1 MASGNLRADTRT
13 TSSDLETAFGDV
25 VLDLTTDETVID
37 LSVADAPAL
46 PAAAPRP
53 ALPALPARTVEP
65 ATDLDCGL
73 LAASRLQLAAKRAI
87 DIVVSLLAL
96 LLTLPIFAITALL
109 IAVTSPGPVFYVQE
123 RIGRGGIPFRMLKF
137 RSMYVDADKR
147 KAELAALNEAS
158 GPVFKVRR
166 DPRVTPVGRWIRK
179 LSIDELPQLI
189 NVLRGEMSLVGPR
202 PPLPE
207 EYAVYDA
214 YALRRLLVSPGLTC
228 IWQVSGRSNI
238 DFDQWVEM
246 DVEYIRNWSLAL
258 DVKLLLKTVPAVLSG
273 HGAY

>member
-1 MASGNLRADTRT
+1 
-13 TSSDLETAFGDV
+13 
-25 VLDLTTDETVID
+25 
-37 LSVADAPAL
+37 
-46 PAAAPRP
+46 
-53 ALPALPARTVEP
+53 
-65 ATDLDCGL
+65 
-73 LAASRLQLAAKRAI
+73 
-87 DIVVSLLAL
+87 
-96 LLTLPIFAITALL
+96 
-109 IAVTSPGPVFYVQE
+109 
-123 RIGRGGIPFRMLKF
+123 
-137 RSMYVDADKR
+137 
-147 KAELAALNEAS
+147 
-158 GPVFKVRR
+158 
-166 DPRVTPVGRWIRK
+166 
-179 LSIDELPQLI
+179 
-189 NVLRGEMSLVGPR
+189 MSLVGPR

>member
-228 IWQVSGRSNI
+228 IWQVGGRSNI